1 MRFGDL
7 DANRHLNN
15 VVFLR
20 YFESARI
27 AFIRTL
33 LPAHDPAAPEA
44 LGTGLIFAECT
55 IRYRAPVWFD
65 ELVEVTCTIGEVRR
79 SAFEVPFQ
87 MHVGEK
93 LVAEGSGLARRLRL
107 RAGPRSA
114 PAGGAARCSR
124 SGSDALDQRAGAEAA
139 AAAHRHEA
147 DLLVLVL
154 ERVQERRDAGGRR
167 WSPAGGRGP
176 SRRRGC

>member
-1 MRFGDL
+1 MPPSYVHSEQVRFGDL

-33 LPAHDPAAPEA
+33 MPAHDPAAPEA

-93 LVAEGSGLARRLRL
+93 LVAEGSGWLVGYDYEQGRAAPLPEALR
-107 RAGPRSA
+107 
-114 PAGGAARCSR
+114 GAVGEPVTS
-124 SGSDALDQRAGAEAA
+124 S
-139 AAAHRHEA
+139 
-147 DLLVLVL
+147 
-154 ERVQERRDAGGRR
+154 
-167 WSPAGGRGP
+167 
-176 SRRRGC
+176 